1 MARAGH
7 GAASIPPLEWGA
19 AAIGALLV
27 LGMLIY
33 LGVDAFREDTPPDLV
48 AQVMAIRPG
57 SEGWV
62 VEVRVENRGDRTA
75 AQVEVGLAEADVRRT
90 VTLEFVPGHSHRS
103 ASIVLATRPTR
114 PPDVRVESFR
124 EP

>member
-1 MARAGH
+1 MPRAGH
-7 GAASIPPLEWGA
+7 GAANIPPLEWGA

-33 LGVDAFREDTPPDLV
+33 LGMDAFREDTPPDLV

-75 AQVEVGLAEADVRRT
+75 AQVEVGLVEGDVRRT
-90 VTLEFVPGHSHRS
+90 VTLEFVPGHSQRS